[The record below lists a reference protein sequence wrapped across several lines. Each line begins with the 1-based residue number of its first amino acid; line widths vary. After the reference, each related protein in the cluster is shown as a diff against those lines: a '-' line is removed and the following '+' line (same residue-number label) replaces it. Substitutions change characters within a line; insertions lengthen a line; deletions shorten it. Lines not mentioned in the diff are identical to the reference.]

1 MDFQLDEERN
11 EFEKLAREFA
21 ERELTPKA
29 HACEMARVTPTEIL
43 KKAFD
48 TGLLN
53 VQIPEEQGGLG
64 LDLWNAA
71 LIAQGLASG
80 CSSIASA
87 IEFSTF
93 AQIPILLAGTK
104 KQQEKFLQPLNES
117 LSFGGIDLDSIV
129 EPGPLTVSGQ
139 GDKMLVNG
147 LSKRMLNA
155 GLASWFVVAALDS
168 DSSEVFFL
176 VVESKT
182 AGCAVQ
188 NKVSAVGRT
197 LADVCTVKFE
207 NVVVTEKI
215 VSEDISKLRRIVL
228 SHVNI
233 LIAAGLTG
241 TAQSAL
247 DNAVRYANERKTF
260 GKNISQHQSIGFMLA
275 DIAKNVSAARLL
287 FYKAAA
293 LTDNHMDSYVEALT
307 AHSFASEI
315 AMQAATD
322 AVQIYGGY
330 GYSREY
336 PVEKLMRDVKAYQT
350 LTTGNH
356 MLKSELGNKLLA
368 AST

>member
-1 MDFQLDEERN
+1 MDFQLDDERN

-21 ERELTPKA
+21 ERELAPKA
-29 HACEMARVTPTEIL
+29 HACELASVTPTEIL

-53 VQIPEEQGGLG
+53 VQIPEEHGGLG
-64 LDLWNAA
+64 LDLWDTC

-87 IEFSTF
+87 IEFSGF
-93 AQIPILLAGTK
+93 AQIPLLIAGTK
-104 KQQEKFLQPLNES
+104 TQQEKFLQPLNDS
-117 LSFGGIDLDSIV
+117 LSFAGIDLDSIV
-129 EPGPLTVSGQ
+129 EPGLLTVSRQ
-139 GDKMLVNG
+139 GEQFIVNG

-155 GLASWFVVAALDS
+155 NLGSWFLVAARDS
-168 DSSEVFFL
+168 DSSEVL
-176 VVESKT
+176 YLLLDRKADGYVVQK
-182 AGCAVQ
+182 
-188 NKVSAVGRT
+188 KVGAVGRT
-197 LADVCTVKFE
+197 LADVYTVKFE
-207 NVVVTEKI
+207 NMLVVEKL
-215 VSEDISKLRRIVL
+215 VVKDSSDFRKRVL
-228 SHVNI
+228 THVNI

-241 TAQSAL
+241 IAQAAL

-275 DIAKNVSAARLL
+275 DIAKNVAAARLL

-293 LTDNHMDSYVEALT
+293 LTDNQIDSYFEALT

-330 GYSREY
+330 GYSKEY

-356 MLKSELGNKLLA
+356 MLKSALGQQLLV
-368 AST
+368 TV

>member
-21 ERELTPKA
+21 VRELAPKA
-29 HACEMARVTPTEIL
+29 HACEMACVTPTEIH

-64 LDLWNAA
+64 LDLWNTG
-71 LIAQGLASG
+71 LIAEGLASG

-87 IEFSTF
+87 IEFSGF
-93 AQIPILLAGTK
+93 AQIPLLLAGTK
-104 KQQEKFLQPLNES
+104 KQQEKFLQPLNDS
-117 LSFGGIDLDSIV
+117 LKFAGIDLDSIV
-129 EPGPLTVSGQ
+129 EPGLLTAFRQ
-139 GDKMLVNG
+139 GDQIVVNG

-155 GLASWFVVAALDS
+155 NLGSWFVVSALDS
-168 DSSEVFFL
+168 DSAEVLLLL
-176 VVESKT
+176 VEGKT
-182 AGCAVQ
+182 TGFVVQ

-197 LADVCTVKFE
+197 LADVCTAKFE
-207 NVVVTEKI
+207 NVVVAEKLA
-215 VSEDISKLRRIVL
+215 VEDISDLRRRVL
-228 SHVNI
+228 TRVNI

-241 TAQSAL
+241 VAQSAL

-275 DIAKNVSAARLL
+275 DMAKNVSAARLL
-287 FYKAAA
+287 FYRAAA
-293 LTDNHMDSYVEALT
+293 LTDNHVDSYVEALS
-307 AHSFASEI
+307 AHSFAAEI
-315 AMQAATD
+315 AMLAATD

-330 GYSREY
+330 GYSKEY

-356 MLKSELGNKLLA
+356 MLKSEVGNKLLA
-368 AST
+368 AT

>member
-1 MDFQLDEERN
+1 MDFQLDDERN

-21 ERELTPKA
+21 ERELAPKA
-29 HACEMARVTPTEIL
+29 HACEMARVTPTEIH

-64 LDLWNAA
+64 LDLWNAG

-87 IEFSTF
+87 IEFSGF
-93 AQIPILLAGTK
+93 AQILLLLAGTT
-104 KQQEKFLQPLNES
+104 KQQEKFLQPLNDS
-117 LSFGGIDLDSIV
+117 LSFAGIDLDSII
-129 EPGPLTVSGQ
+129 EPGLLTASRH
-139 GDKMLVNG
+139 GDRIVLNG
-147 LSKRMLNA
+147 VSKRMLNA
-155 GLASWFVVAALDS
+155 NLGSWFVVAALDS
-168 DSSEVFFL
+168 DSAEVLLL
-176 VVESKT
+176 VIESKS
-182 AGCAVQ
+182 AGRAVQ

-207 NVVVTEKI
+207 NVMVAEKLATA
-215 VSEDISKLRRIVL
+215 DISDLRRRL
-228 SHVNI
+228 LTRVNI

-241 TAQSAL
+241 IAQAAL
-247 DNAVRYANERKTF
+247 DNSVRYANERKTF

-293 LTDNHMDSYVEALT
+293 LTDNHVDSYIESLT

-330 GYSREY
+330 GYSKEY

-356 MLKSELGNKLLA
+356 MLKSELGDKLLVA
-368 AST
+368 T